1 LADSSQPKLE
11 FATKLEES
19 VYLRVT
25 RFYFHLHNDMDVPDD
40 DGKELHNLEAAHAHA
55 IRMARFEVS
64 EAVVRDGRIVLSD
77 HIDVED
83 GNGAVLATISFRDAV
98 KIEDGRVADELTSRG
113 RQSTSARNRIDH
125 EERGA

>member
-1 LADSSQPKLE
+1 VLV
-11 FATKLEES
+11 F
-19 VYLRVT
+19 
-25 RFYFHLHNDMDVPDD
+25 
-40 DGKELHNLEAAHAHA
+40 
-55 IRMARFEVS
+55 RMAWFEVS

-83 GNGAVLATISFRDAV
+83 ENGAVLAAISFGDAI
-98 KIEDGRVADELTSRG
+98 KNRTCRVPDELTNGG